1 MGIAEKRRRLEVVHS
16 HLIYDTREAGATT
29 ARVVR
34 LISGRAAH
42 TMAYSLMKHFYHR
55 ETAFEPSN
63 LCWALAFLR
72 PENRSEKIVG
82 KGIAE

>member
-1 MGIAEKRRRLEVVHS
+1 
-16 HLIYDTREAGATT
+16 
-29 ARVVR
+29 
-34 LISGRAAH
+34 
-42 TMAYSLMKHFYHR
+42 MAYSLMKHFYHR

-72 PENRSEKIVG
+72 SENRSEKIIG